1 MATLTALNSSTEG
14 STMADGISTL
24 GIIFRTSCRKY
35 ADKVALRVPG
45 PNGYEDVSYR
55 QLNQKVRGFAA
66 ALKGLG
72 LSTGDRLAMQSE
84 NCVEWAL
91 TDWACQCLGIILVPI
106 YPTLPTDQAQY
117 IVSDAGAKIVIAGG
131 ADQAEKTKG
140 MPGVEVIQLR
150 GTDDSLAARAAQG
163 ELTEEELDA
172 AIDATS
178 PDGLATIIYTSGTT
192 GNPKGV
198 MLPHSA
204 LSWECNEV
212 LHFLPITHT
221 DTFFSFLPLSH
232 VFERVA
238 GHFVPI
244 TCGAT
249 IAYAKSL
256 ASLANDIQAVQPTII
271 LAVPRFVEA
280 MRDRILDGVSKA
292 PPQRQKLFH
301 AMLSQGTA
309 RFHGKSAPLA
319 GLLDKIVATKVRAR
333 LGGRLRFFVAGGAA
347 LAPHVAEFYN
357 AFGIEVLQGYGLTE
371 TCAGSCITLPG
382 EKNYWTVG
390 RPIGRIEVKLAADG
404 EILIRAPSVMRGYYN
419 LPEDTAAVIDA
430 EGWFHTGDIGEWEG
444 PYMKITDRKKDLLV
458 LANGKNVAPQPI
470 ENKLKQSDFIS
481 EAVLFGDGSEYC
493 YALINPNF
501 EALRKHVSDLG
512 MKAPADDEM
521 VKLDAVKAL
530 LKKEID
536 AVNKTLADFEKVKK
550 HVLLNAAFSVDT
562 GELTPSMKV
571 RRKVVRE
578 KFAEQLASM
587 VR

>member
-1 MATLTALNSSTEG
+1 MATLTALNSSSKG
-14 STMADGISTL
+14 STMADGISTM
-24 GIIFRTSCRKY
+24 GTIFRTSCRKY

-55 QLNQKVRGFAA
+55 QLNQKVRGYAA

-91 TDWACQCLGIILVPI
+91 TDWACQCLGVILVPI
-106 YPTLPTDQAQY
+106 YPTLPMDQAQY
-117 IVSDAGAKIVIAGG
+117 IVSDAGARVVIAGG

-150 GTDDSLAARAAQG
+150 GSDDSLAARAAQG

-212 LHFLPITHT
+212 LHFLPITQT

-271 LAVPRFVEA
+271 LAVPRFLEA
-280 MRDRILDGVSKA
+280 MRDRILDGVSKS
-292 PPQRQKLFH
+292 PPLRQKLFH

-309 RFHGKSAPLA
+309 RFNGKSAPLA
-319 GLLDKIVATKVRAR
+319 GLLDKIVASKVRAR

-347 LAPHVAEFYN
+347 LASHVAEFYN
-357 AFGIEVLQGYGLTE
+357 AFGITVIQGYGLTE

-382 EKNYWTVG
+382 EKNHWTVG
-390 RPIGRIEVKLAADG
+390 RPIGRIEVKLASDG

-493 YALINPNF
+493 YALIIPNF
-501 EALRKHVSDLG
+501 EALRKHVADLG
-512 MKAPADDEM
+512 MKPPSDDEM
-521 VKLDAVKAL
+521 VHLDAVKAL
-530 LKKEID
+530 LKSEID
-536 AVNKTLADFEKVKK
+536 TVNKTLADFEKVKK